1 MNGKRNGKGKE
12 YNQDGILAY
21 EGQYLNGKKWDGKG
35 YDKFNNIIYELKNGK
50 GLIKEFLGNHLIYE
64 GEYAKGERNGN
75 GREYY
80 SDGNLEYEGT
90 FVNGKKNGNG
100 KEYKINGKLE
110 YEGTFLDGKRHGK
123 GKEFYKNGTI
133 EFEGEYLY
141 NFKYKGKY
149 YINQKLE
156 YEGIYEYGNKWD
168 GKGYDEYGNI
178 IYELN
183 NGNGKVK
190 EYEDGELYL
199 EGEYLNG
206 KRNGKCKQ
214 YFEGKLVLDGEYLNG
229 IQNGLGGNMMKVVL
243 QNLKVHT

>member
-1 MNGKRNGKGKE
+1 MRN
-12 YNQDGILAY
+12 IC
-21 EGQYLNGKKWDGKG
+21 KW
-35 YDKFNNIIYELKNGK
+35 
-50 GLIKEFLGNHLIYE
+50 
-64 GEYAKGERNGN
+64 
-75 GREYY
+75 
-80 SDGNLEYEGT
+80 
-90 FVNGKKNGNG
+90 KKNGNG

-156 YEGIYEYGNKWD
+156 YEGIYEYGNKWN

-229 IQNGLGGNMMKVVL
+229 IQNGYWKEYDEGGVIEFEGKMAKAKNTILIVF
-243 QNLKVHT
+243 

>member
-1 MNGKRNGKGKE
+1 MRWIFETFLRRIIRGNTYITLTVIFSKIPNWKNISFINKIKG
-12 YNQDGILAY
+12 D
-21 EGQYLNGKKWDGKG
+21 
-35 YDKFNNIIYELKNGK
+35 
-50 GLIKEFLGNHLIYE
+50 
-64 GEYAKGERNGN
+64 
-75 GREYY
+75 YY
-80 SDGNLEYEGT
+80 SDGS
-90 FVNGKKNGNG
+90 
-100 KEYKINGKLE
+100 
-110 YEGTFLDGKRHGK
+110 
-123 GKEFYKNGTI
+123 
-133 EFEGEYLY
+133 

-199 EGEYLNG
+199 EGEYLSG

-214 YFEGKLVLDGEYLNG
+214 YFDGKLVLDGEYLNG
-229 IQNGLGGNMMKVVL
+229 KKMVIGRNMMKVVWK
-243 QNLKVHT
+243 NLKVHI